1 MAEAPDILTG
11 KDGMPFVPIEEKH
24 GEGCTCRFAAR
35 IEIDLVAASRAC
47 PGDRNPHRGGTIAAQ
62 LEPLEPTPYPGI
74 GIDITWPAPA
84 GNGTPLRPWKMLVH
98 DHVTSEPL
106 LAITGLR
113 IVLGGDQWDTEI
125 IQVDIKTF
133 VDADGQPLIGA
144 PAIPVPDP
152 DDPEQFYSKVFR
164 CYVIEMRTPAADPT
178 IPTRESVARGEHTID
193 EYRKHHGLDNDT
205 QEEHQ
210 P

>member
-1 MAEAPDILTG
+1 
-11 KDGMPFVPIEEKH
+11 
-24 GEGCTCRFAAR
+24 
-35 IEIDLVAASRAC
+35 
-47 PGDRNPHRGGTIAAQ
+47 
-62 LEPLEPTPYPGI
+62 
-74 GIDITWPAPA
+74 
-84 GNGTPLRPWKMLVH
+84 MLVH